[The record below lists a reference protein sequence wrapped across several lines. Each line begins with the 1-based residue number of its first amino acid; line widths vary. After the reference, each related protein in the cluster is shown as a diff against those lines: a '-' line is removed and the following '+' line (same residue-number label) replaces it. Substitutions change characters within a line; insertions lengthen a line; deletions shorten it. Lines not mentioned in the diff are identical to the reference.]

1 MKNLIILFILL
12 FTGERISAEQ
22 YIYIS
27 GLNITQIN
35 DSQIKANLK
44 IGLSEGGYT
53 TYNAY
58 TVSREQNIITL
69 KVCYDFYFFDGG
81 TTPDNDFIIDIP
93 SLPNSYIL
101 KVEIYLSGATCTY
114 SNPYLQGSSSLEFTT
129 PFTGTI
135 SLSATDIKSKD
146 DKVKLYP
153 NPSNGNL
160 NINAST
166 SIDNIIV
173 LDTSGRQITNLKKP
187 GTTLNLSHL
196 KNGIYILEIDSD
208 KKKFREKIVIQK

>member
-1 MKNLIILFILL
+1 MKNLIILLILI
-12 FTGERISAEQ
+12 FTGERISAAQ

-27 GLNITQIN
+27 GLSITQVN
-35 DSQIKANLK
+35 ETQIKANLK

-53 TYNAY
+53 TYNTY
-58 TVSREQNIITL
+58 TVNNEQNVITL

-81 TTPDNDFIIDIP
+81 TTPDNDFIFDIP
-93 SLPNSYIL
+93 SLPGNYIL

-114 SNPYLQGSSSLEFTT
+114 STHYLQGSSSLEFIT

-135 SLSATDIKSKD
+135 SLSATDIKISE
-146 DKVKLYP
+146 DKLKLYP

-160 NINAST
+160 NVNAST
-166 SIDNIIV
+166 TIDNIIV
-173 LDTSGRQITNLKKP
+173 LDTSGRKIINLKNP
-187 GTTLNLSHL
+187 GTKLNLSHL

-208 KKKFREKIVIQK
+208 KKKFHEKIVIQK